1 MAEFECPTYVI
12 ALANSLNRA
21 HIESAKPDIPINLL
35 VVPENDLTSKPIRAT
50 GVCSTDGTSFSV
62 QVATTAGTQAH
73 TWIWDSLKNAI
84 HVRRNK

>member
-12 ALANSLNRA
+12 DLSISSNWA

-35 VVPENDLTSKPIRAT
+35 VVPENDLATKPIIAT
-50 GVCSTDGTSFSV
+50 GVRSNDGTSFSV
-62 QVATTAGTQAH
+62 QVITTAGTQAH

>member
-12 ALANSLNRA
+12 DLANSLNRA

-35 VVPENDLTSKPIRAT
+35 VVPENDLAAKSIHAT
-50 GVCSTDGTSFSV
+50 GLLSTDGTSFSV

-73 TWIWDSLKNAI
+73 TWNWDFLKNAI
-84 HVRRNK
+84 HARRNR